1 MWGAGAAHH
10 PAMCGS
16 GHKSGCGLTAESWNS
31 GLGAWAV
38 LWPVVGGRVLGSKG
52 VWFKGR
58 VEAMCGGE
66 GKAQAGGDLR
76 QAAGEAALTFWARD
90 RKSRIN
96 PIFPQLPGNAQD
108 SIFRASHFSLLSLSN
123 TKNLYFRKAGAG
135 ASQSLPP
142 KPTLRF

>member
-1 MWGAGAAHH
+1 MW
-10 PAMCGS
+10 PDCGELEFWPRS
-16 GHKSGCGLTAESWNS
+16 VGCALASW
-31 GLGAWAV
+31 GVRALG
-38 LWPVVGGRVLGSKG
+38 RKG

-66 GKAQAGGDLR
+66 GKAQAGGDPR
-76 QAAGEAALTFWARD
+76 QASGRAALTVWARD
-90 RKSRIN
+90 HRSRIN

-108 SIFRASHFSLLSLSN
+108 GIFRASHFSLLSLSN
-123 TKNLYFRKAGAG
+123 TKNLYFRKAEAE